1 MRGLLGHLRRSPLP
15 VALVAYAVLRA
26 GVVMGRPVARFPDT
40 DGWLVLTWWGDN
52 TRLWPV
58 PALFTL
64 AGSDGVRVAMQFALG
79 TAAWA
84 HLAITLSRVSRFPRT
99 MGLATLA
106 LGLTPQVTR
115 WDLAILSESLG
126 ITFSVVAVALTVRLA
141 RTEGSLIAWLGA
153 IALVGLTRPTQLI
166 IVVACA
172 AVCIVVAL
180 RSRGQRLVFPT
191 LVLTVVSVWGAAL
204 VNDNAPTSRLN
215 VYTVLANDV
224 ATSDERW
231 SWFVGAGMPDVPGAR
246 DAVGYDFAGALP
258 DDLAAIV
265 DLPVGQQPP
274 AIVRAGGVELAEWV
288 RDHGISTL
296 TRWAVTHPDDVLR
309 VAATRADAVLSPP
322 NDDFLPLETR
332 TTWPR
337 SVFGP
342 WQVWVGAWAAAAVV
356 AVLRRRAGRE
366 VRAIASMGTAVAVVY
381 LVTMTYSGIEHQ
393 RHGAAI
399 AVAVRTVALA
409 SVALALPRRDD
420 PGDDEVNEGARRRGG
435 RGART

>member
-1 MRGLLGHLRRSPLP
+1 
-15 VALVAYAVLRA
+15 
-26 GVVMGRPVARFPDT
+26 MGRPTARFPDT
-40 DGWLVLTWWGDN
+40 DGWLQLTWWGDN

-58 PALFTL
+58 PAVLSL
-64 AGSDGVRVAMQFALG
+64 AGSDGARVAVQFALG

-84 HLAITLSRVSRFPRT
+84 YLALTLARLSRFPRA
-99 MGLATLA
+99 MGLTTLA
-106 LGLTPQVTR
+106 IGLTPQVTR

-126 ITFSVVAVALTVRLA
+126 ITFSVVAVALTVKLA
-141 RTEGSLIAWLGA
+141 RAQGSLVAWLGA
-153 IALVGLTRPTQLI
+153 ITVVGLTRPAQVI

-172 AVCIVVAL
+172 VVCLVIAI
-180 RSRGQRLVFPT
+180 RSRAQRLLLPA
-191 LVLTVVSVWGAAL
+191 LVLTVMSVWGLAL

-231 SWFVGAGMPDVPGAR
+231 AWFVDAGMPDVPGAR

-258 DDLAAIV
+258 DVLAAIV
-265 DLPVGQQPP
+265 ELPVGQQPP
-274 AIVRAGGVELAEWV
+274 AIVRAGGVTLAEWV

-296 TRWAVTHPDDVLR
+296 TRWALTHPDDVLS
-309 VAATRADAVLSPP
+309 VAAARADTVLSPS

-337 SVFGP
+337 VVFGP

-366 VRAIASMGTAVAVVY
+366 VRAIAAMGTAVAVVY

-393 RHGAAI
+393 RHAATL

-420 PGDDEVNEGARRRGG
+420 DAEVNEDGKQRGG